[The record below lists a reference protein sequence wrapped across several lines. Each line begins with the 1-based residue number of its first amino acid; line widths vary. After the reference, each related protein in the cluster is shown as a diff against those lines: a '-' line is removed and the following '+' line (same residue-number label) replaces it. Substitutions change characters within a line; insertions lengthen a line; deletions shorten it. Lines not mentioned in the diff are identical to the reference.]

1 MHSPGPHGAAPGALR
16 TRMRRHH
23 RRLAA
28 VLIAV
33 ALALAGCEGLFTGT
47 RESVH
52 ALSESADGSFAPVRL
67 QLDPE
72 MNPIA
77 FNLRGGTIA
86 AQAESGRWNS
96 YRATLALNGAPI
108 ATGNFNVN
116 NRGTSAHEEG
126 GDFATTMLIV
136 SVPQAGEY
144 ELSIIVARPKEIT
157 IESPRLEVRRNTK
170 PPVEPKGG

>member
-1 MHSPGPHGAAPGALR
+1 MPRLSSHGAAPGALHARMR
-16 TRMRRHH
+16 TRH

-28 VLIAV
+28 LLLTAT
-33 ALALAGCEGLFTGT
+33 LAAAGCEGLFTGT
-47 RESVH
+47 RDSVH

-67 QLDPE
+67 ELNPD

-77 FNLRGGTIA
+77 LNLRGTTIA
-86 AQAESGRWNS
+86 SQAESGRWNS

-108 ATGNFNVN
+108 ATGSFNVN
-116 NRGTSAHEEG
+116 NRGTSVHEEG

-136 SVPQAGEY
+136 SVPQTGEY
-144 ELSIIVARPKEIT
+144 ELSIIVAKPKEIT

-170 PPVEPKGG
+170 PPIEPKGG